1 MNRVSRTPVTAAAVL
16 DVICARETAAW
27 REMSFFASTVCGGQ
41 ISFLEAEA
49 LWRMC
54 RGIKPDCK
62 GCSALGSWYRQ
73 QHCDMFV
80 M

>member
-1 MNRVSRTPVTAAAVL
+1 MNRVSRTRVIAAAAL
-16 DVICARETAAW
+16 DVIRARETAAW
-27 REMSFFASTVCGGQ
+27 REMSFFASAVCGGQ

-62 GCSALGSWYRQ
+62 VCSALGLRYHRW
-73 QHCDMFV
+73 HCDMFV

>member
-1 MNRVSRTPVTAAAVL
+1 MNRVSRTHVTEAAAL
-16 DVICARETAAW
+16 NVISARETAAW
-27 REMSFFASTVCGGQ
+27 KEMSFFASVVCGGQ

-62 GCSALGSWYRQ
+62 VCSALGSWYCWW
-73 QHCDMFV
+73 HCDMFV